1 MKDQVSKGRVR
12 KWEERNKRYESEE
25 KSVQPTRKA
34 TFVLTVKNTLDLLGE
49 VNRGKLL
56 DIGCGFGEIDL
67 LLSQYTDFEI
77 TGCDI
82 SETALDNARQN
93 IKKAGLG
100 SEIKI
105 EKADVYNFHYP
116 DDYFDV
122 ILSTGYV
129 SAATYPGVQ
138 KEVAR
143 VLKPEGILVCDFINH
158 LSLYKILKA
167 GFRILKTGQI
177 PPYFSFKRICQTFGE
192 YGLVCKDQ
200 RIFNTYPPLDIIFSS
215 ENYLNFE
222 KTFGKIFSPVLG
234 RVRLVKFEKKK
245 K

>member
-1 MKDQVSKGRVR
+1 MEEHISKGRVR
-12 KWEERNKRYESEE
+12 KWEERNKRYESGE

-34 TFVLTVKNTLDLLGE
+34 TFVLTVKNILDLLGE
-49 VNRGKLL
+49 LERGKLL

-67 LLSQYTDFEI
+67 LLAQYTDFEI

-93 IKKAGLG
+93 VKKAGLE

-116 DDYFDV
+116 DNHFDV

-143 VLKPEGILVCDFINH
+143 VLKPGGILVCDFINH

-167 GFRILKTGQI
+167 GIRILKTGEI
-177 PPYFSFKRICQTFGE
+177 PSYLSLGRICRAFKE
-192 YGLVCKDQ
+192 YGLACKDQ
-200 RIFNTYPPLDIIFSS
+200 RIFNTYPPLNIIFSS

-222 KTFGKIFSPVLG
+222 KTFGKILSPVLG
-234 RVRLVKFEKKK
+234 RVRLVKFEKVKK
-245 K
+245 